1 MFSYTIPCFDLGQI
15 ALSGQCFRM
24 NRLPSGGYS
33 VISGQHYLEIFQDS
47 ADIVQNTAQNTTP
60 NMAQVFFDCPKED
73 LPFWK
78 HYFDLET
85 DYSKYLAAIDPND
98 SYLLAAGAAGRG
110 IRILY
115 QDLWEMVLTF
125 ILSQQKT
132 IPKIKEAVEL
142 LCERYGTRLT
152 AENGTSFY
160 TFPTAKQLT
169 TATVEDLLE
178 LKLGYRAKYI
188 ERAARDVRTG
198 NLDLKCLSGM
208 PYEDALPYL
217 MQFYGIGEKVAN
229 CVCLFGLHQID
240 AFPIDTW
247 IQRILLREY
256 YRPEYDSLPKSHL
269 YHQMIQDSFGKY
281 QGYAG
286 VMQQYIFFYE
296 RMK

>member
-1 MFSYTIPCFDLGQI
+1 MFSYTLSCFDLEQI

-33 VISGQHYLEIFQDS
+33 VISKTHYLEIFQDS
-47 ADIVQNTAQNTTP
+47 PADSTSDET
-60 NMAQVFFDCPKED
+60 QVWFDCPKED
-73 LPFWK
+73 LAFWE

-85 DYSKYLAAIDPND
+85 DYNKYLTAIDPND
-98 SYLLAAGAAGRG
+98 SYLLAAASAGKG

-115 QDLWEMVLTF
+115 QDLWEMILTF

-142 LCERYGTRLT
+142 LCERYGTRMT
-152 AENGTSFY
+152 AQNGTLFY
-160 TFPTAKQLT
+160 TFPSAKQLT
-169 TATVEDLLE
+169 SATVEALLE

-188 ERAARDVRTG
+188 ERAAKDVRTKA
-198 NLDLKCLSGM
+198 LDLHALSSM
-208 PYEDALPYL
+208 TYEEALPYL

-296 RMK
+296 RTK